1 MTNDQI
7 IETWLASQRSAQTR
21 EAYGFHVLK
30 LTGFLKD
37 KPFGEVKLQDLQRFH
52 KWLEKA
58 KSKRGKNYAPKSR
71 ALIITAIKS
80 LFSFAADEGYITANP
95 AKRIIIEKCQD
106 SRGARVL
113 PREDIDKLIATAEEQ
128 RDKLILKTLF
138 FSGAR
143 VSELVGLRWQ
153 DVQPNKANGGQVALF
168 GKGGKNRTVGI
179 TPALYDEL
187 MAYRKQVNGKAAG
200 RVFISQK
207 DKDGMSRQQIF
218 RIVKKTAKLAGVNWA
233 ASPHWMRHSFATEGL
248 NGGASLRLIQR
259 DLGHS
264 SLATTEIY
272 LTVNPNEAT
281 ASFIK
286 SE

>member
-7 IETWLASQRSAQTR
+7 IQTWLESQRSAQTR
-21 EAYGFHVLK
+21 EAYSFHIQK

-37 KPFGEVKLQDLQRFH
+37 KPFGEVKLQDLQRFQ
-52 KWLEKA
+52 KWLDKA
-58 KSKRGKNYAPKSR
+58 KTKREKNYAPKTR
-71 ALIITAIKS
+71 ALIITAVKS
-80 LFSFAADEGYITANP
+80 LFSFAADEGYIGANP
-95 AKRIIIEKCQD
+95 AKRIVIEKCQD
-106 SRGARVL
+106 NRGARVL
-113 PREDIDKLIATAEEQ
+113 PREDIDKMIAAAETP
-128 RDKLILKTLF
+128 RDALILKTLF

-179 TPALYDEL
+179 TPALYEEL
-187 MAYRKQVNGKAAG
+187 MAYRKKVNGKAKG

-218 RIVKKTAKLAGVNWA
+218 RIVKKVAKLAGVNWA

-248 NGGASLRLIQR
+248 KHNAPLRIIQR

-264 SLATTEIY
+264 SLATTQLY
-272 LTVNPNEAT
+272 LDANPDEAT
-281 ASFIK
+281 ASYLQ
-286 SE
+286 